1 MMRRPPRST
10 RTDTLFPYTTL
21 FRSKLIANGATR
33 EEARRKLLRAV
44 EDCVL
49 LGVQSNQRL
58 LAGLLTHPRFIGGD
72 FDTGLIG
79 QDFAN
84 HAALQIHAPSAEQLA
99 IATASFYH
107 AMHASHAP
115 GLAGWSNN
123 TGAARGSEE
132 RGGGKEWGSP
142 CRSRGSAYH

>member
-1 MMRRPPRST
+1 MRRRPPRST
-10 RTDTLFPYTTL
+10 RTDTAFPTR
-21 FRSKLIANGATR
+21 RSSDLTINRVHDPMLRKLIAHGATR

-79 QDFAN
+79 QEIGRA
-84 HAALQIHAPSAEQLA
+84 HV
-99 IATASFYH
+99 
-107 AMHASHAP
+107 
-115 GLAGWSNN
+115 
-123 TGAARGSEE
+123 
-132 RGGGKEWGSP
+132 
-142 CRSRGSAYH
+142 